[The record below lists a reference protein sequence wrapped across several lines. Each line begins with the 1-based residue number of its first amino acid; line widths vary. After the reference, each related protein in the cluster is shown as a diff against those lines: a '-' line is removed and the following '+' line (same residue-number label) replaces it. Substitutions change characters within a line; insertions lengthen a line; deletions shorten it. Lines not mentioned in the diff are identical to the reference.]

1 MPVCETEVAKQYRV
15 KESVLLVVSYP
26 AKIKTIDWAVI
37 SMSERAESKNTFQ
50 VSRVMVCYHGGD
62 EEKIK

>member
-1 MPVCETEVAKQYRV
+1 M
-15 KESVLLVVSYP
+15 LLVVSYP

-50 VSRVMVCYHGGD
+50 VSHVMVCYHGGD

>member
-1 MPVCETEVAKQYRV
+1 VAKQYRV

-50 VSRVMVCYHGGD
+50 VSHVMVCYHGGD